1 MADEHMLLGKNFVP
15 PDIHGKVTGKAK
27 YAEDFRAEG
36 MVYCRLMLSPMP
48 HARVKGIDAK
58 EALAMPGV
66 LGILTADD
74 VAPQPPPSEP
84 ILTNEPMFVGQPILA
99 VAAESEQ
106 LAQDAIDKIKLDLEE
121 LPFTVDPLASLF
133 PGGPDARLD
142 GNVVDNRL
150 TGPPQLKKA
159 KWSAA
164 AFAGAQDG
172 QLPAGEPVVE
182 WSYGDVD
189 AGLAKAAFVL
199 DETFVTAGMSHHSM
213 EPRSA
218 MAYWENGKCFVFGS
232 SQSQSFVVPGLAGLI
247 QERQPDGKWMPIDVA
262 NLVYVAETCGGGFGS
277 KGSAYPIMSVPAYM
291 SKKINRPV
299 MMRISRAEEY
309 FLGNARTGFQGRI
322 KMGFD
327 KTGRVTAADLFIVQE
342 NGPTTGFPDW
352 PSAGDTVSIL
362 YQPPAMRFRGLAV
375 MTNTPPRSAQR
386 GPGHNQTVAALEPL
400 IDKAAKQLGL
410 DRYEIRK
417 INGPRMDA
425 KLGEN
430 RGPVTSCY
438 LHDAREKG
446 AALFNYDEKKKLSGQ
461 KNGTKVT
468 GIGLGQAFHPAGFAG
483 FDGIVRITPDGKV
496 HLHSGVGNLGTYSHT
511 GTSRVAAEVLKANW
525 DDCVVE
531 RGDTRKNLPWN
542 IGQFGSNTSFTMA
555 RTNYVAA
562 MDAVAKLKEI
572 AAKDLGGAPED
583 YDIGGM
589 KVFKKSDPS
598 KSLTYAAAAQRAID
612 LGGKYDGHEPPAG
625 VNPMTAASVKNLAGT
640 GLVASAKDNL
650 PLTAQPAAFVAS
662 FCRIELDVE
671 TGKFDIVDYLA
682 VADCGT
688 VIHPMG
694 LSTQI
699 KGGGTMG
706 FGLAVF
712 EHHIYDP
719 QNGLPGTVAL
729 YQAKPSSYLDVA
741 QNFQTDAVDKP
752 DPQSPL
758 GTKGIGEPVM
768 GAGASALLCAISD
781 ALGGHYFNRV
791 PVTRDQIIN
800 ALAGRAQ
807 SHKPLQVN
815 TA

>member
-15 PDIHGKVTGKAK
+15 PDIHGKVTGRAK

-36 MVYCRLMLSPMP
+36 MAYCRLMLSPMP
-48 HARVKGIDAK
+48 HAKVRGIDAK

-74 VAPQPPPSEP
+74 VAPQPPPGDP

-99 VAAESEQ
+99 VAAVDEQ
-106 LAQDAIDKIKLDLEE
+106 TAQDAIDKIKLDLEE

-164 AFAGAQDG
+164 AFANAQEG
-172 QLPAGEPVVE
+172 QLPTGEPVVE

-189 AGLAKAAFVL
+189 AGLAKAAYVL

-232 SQSQSFVVPGLAGLI
+232 TQSQSYIVPGLAALI
-247 QERQPDGKWMPIDVA
+247 ADRQPDGKWAPLDAA

-277 KGSAYPIMSVPAYM
+277 KGSAYPIMAVPAYM
-291 SKKINRPV
+291 AKKISRPV

-309 FLGNARTGFQGRI
+309 FLGYARTGFQGRI

-327 KTGRVTAADLFIVQE
+327 KTGRVTAADIFIVQE

-400 IDKAAKQLGL
+400 IDKAAKQLGI

-525 DDCVVE
+525 DDCIVE

-572 AAKDLGGAPED
+572 AAKDLGGGPED

-598 KSLTYAAAAQRAID
+598 KSLTYAAAAQRAIE

-625 VNPMTAASVKNLAGT
+625 VNPMTAASVKALAGT
-640 GLVASAKDNL
+640 GLVGSAKDNL

-662 FCRIELDVE
+662 FCRIELDIE

-694 LSTQI
+694 LQTQI
-699 KGGGTMG
+699 KGGATMG
-706 FGLAVF
+706 FGLAQF
-712 EHHIYDP
+712 ERHIYDP
-719 QNGLPGTVAL
+719 QNGLPGTVSL

-741 QNFQTDAVDKP
+741 LNFQTDAVNKP

-800 ALAGRAQ
+800 ALSGRPQ

>member
-1 MADEHMLLGKNFVP
+1 MADHQLLGKNFVP

-27 YAEDFRAEG
+27 YAEDFRAAG
-36 MVYCRLMLSPMP
+36 MVFCRLMLSPMP
-48 HARVKGIDAK
+48 HARVKNIDAK
-58 EALAMPGV
+58 DALAMPGV
-66 LGILTADD
+66 LGILTAAD
-74 VAPQPPPSEP
+74 VPAQPPPGDP

-99 VAAESEQ
+99 VAAETEQ
-106 LAQDAIDKIKLDLEE
+106 LAQDAIDKIKVDFEE

-142 GNVVDNRL
+142 GNVINNRVIG
-150 TGPPQLKKA
+150 GPPQLKKA
-159 KWSAA
+159 KWTAA
-164 AFAGAQDG
+164 AFASAQEG
-172 QLPAGEPVVE
+172 QLPTGEPVVE

-189 AGLAKAAFVL
+189 AGLAKAAFTL

-232 SQSQSFVVPGLAGLI
+232 TQSQSYIVPFLAGLI
-247 QERQPDGKWMPIDVA
+247 GIDPA

-277 KGSAYPIMSVPAYM
+277 KGSAYPIMSIPAHM
-291 SKKINRPV
+291 SKKVGKPV

-309 FLGNARTGFQGRI
+309 YLGFARTGFQGRI

-375 MTNTPPRSAQR
+375 MTNTPPRTAQR
-386 GPGHNQTVAALEPL
+386 GPGHNQTVAAIEPL
-400 IDKAAKQLGL
+400 IDKAAKALGV

-417 INGPRMDA
+417 INGPRADA

-483 FDGIVRITPDGKV
+483 FDGICRITPDGKV

-525 DDCVVE
+525 EDCIVE

-572 AAKDLGGAPED
+572 AAKDLGGAPGD

-612 LGGKYDGHEPPAG
+612 LGGKYDGHEPTAG
-625 VNPMTAASVKNLAGT
+625 VNPMTAASVKALAGT
-640 GLVASAKDNL
+640 GLVGNAKDDL

-662 FCRIELDVE
+662 FCQIELDTE
-671 TGKFDIVDYLA
+671 TGRFDIVDYVA

-688 VIHPMG
+688 VIHPQG
-694 LSTQI
+694 LATQI
-699 KGGGTMG
+699 KGGATMG
-706 FGLAVF
+706 FGLATL
-712 EHHIYDP
+712 ERHIYDP
-719 QNGLPGTVAL
+719 QNGLPGTVSL
-729 YQAKPSSYLDVA
+729 YQAKPASYLDVPSV
-741 QNFQTDAVDKP
+741 FRTDAVDKP

-791 PVTRDQIIN
+791 PIARDHIVN
-800 ALAGRAQ
+800 ALAGRPQ
-807 SHKPLQVN
+807 SHKALQVN